1 MSALSTRKH
10 RCRHQIRS
18 LLPAPWALLICGR
31 ISRHNSGVT
40 RVMDSGQR
48 HTQLWS
54 EISVSIGRPGPSP
67 GPATSELSSAGWEVY
82 GPVSVFP
89 LSDRRHRTPP
99 LLPPAANH
107 PLAEMSAQPS
117 PAQPRLSFYM
127 STVRDLHLRAEYPDV
142 AAPHCSLLCSLS
154 SLDLESEKLR
164 QLTEVQVAAGCQTGD
179 ENNLNLNI

>member
-1 MSALSTRKH
+1 
-10 RCRHQIRS
+10 
-18 LLPAPWALLICGR
+18 
-31 ISRHNSGVT
+31 
-40 RVMDSGQR
+40 MDSGQR

-54 EISVSIGRPGPSP
+54 EISVSIGRPGPSL
-67 GPATSELSSAGWEVY
+67 GPTSSVITRTRSELSSAGWEVY

-107 PLAEMSAQPS
+107 PLAEMS
-117 PAQPRLSFYM
+117 AQPRLSFYM

>member
-1 MSALSTRKH
+1 
-10 RCRHQIRS
+10 
-18 LLPAPWALLICGR
+18 
-31 ISRHNSGVT
+31 
-40 RVMDSGQR
+40 MDSGQR

-54 EISVSIGRPGPSP
+54 EISVSIGRPGPSL
-67 GPATSELSSAGWEVY
+67 GPASSVITRTRSELSSAGWEVY

-89 LSDRRHRTPP
+89 LSARRHRTPP
-99 LLPPAANH
+99 CCLLLPIIPW
-107 PLAEMSAQPS
+107 PKCQPS

>member
-1 MSALSTRKH
+1 MGSVRTRV
-10 RCRHQIRS
+10 CVPTLGQETPD
-18 LLPAPWALLICGR
+18 PAPAAG
-31 ISRHNSGVT
+31 S
-40 RVMDSGQR
+40 
-48 HTQLWS
+48 QLPIIPW
-54 EISVSIGRPGPSP
+54 PKC
-67 GPATSELSSAGWEVY
+67 
-82 GPVSVFP
+82 
-89 LSDRRHRTPP
+89 
-99 LLPPAANH
+99 
-107 PLAEMSAQPS
+107 QPS